1 MVALRHSRV
10 APWWHSSLLAYPSHS
25 SGATSAVRCVALV
38 VVVGSDDAGVM
49 RGARSASPLA
59 ASALSWCIAAV
70 LVDAS
75 SASAALVAFSDEMT
89 AHDRAV
95 KEFLFP
101 NMYRH
106 TRVMRMTSKA
116 RRIVRDLFDLL
127 LSEPFLLPEDWRA
140 DSDASDTPKTARK
153 VADYI
158 AGMTDRFAL
167 DEHSRLFDPAV
178 NPC

>member
-1 MVALRHSRV
+1 MVNDVITETHRRFQ
-10 APWWHSSLLAYPSHS
+10 SSKP
-25 SGATSAVRCVALV
+25 G
-38 VVVGSDDAGVM
+38 
-49 RGARSASPLA
+49 
-59 ASALSWCIAAV
+59 
-70 LVDAS
+70 S
-75 SASAALVAFSDEMT
+75 SADVRGQSAALAAFSDEMT

-106 TRVMRMTSKA
+106 TRVIRMTSKA

-127 LSEPFLLPEDWRA
+127 LEEPLLLPEDWRVEG
-140 DSDASDTPKTARK
+140 DAPKSPKTARK

-178 NPC
+178 KP